1 LLGLKV
7 YALIVDYRIKIMTR
21 TEESHRNLT
30 APVSKGCDFT
40 RKISFIAVIKYIKTD
55 MFSFHRLIYPKGG
68 DLMRRMYNPLGI
80 VIPANHNAVP
90 IPGDP
95 DIPE

>member
-1 LLGLKV
+1 MV
-7 YALIVDYRIKIMTR
+7 VDYRTKITTR
-21 TEESHRNLT
+21 TEENHRNLAVT
-30 APVSKGCDFT
+30 VSKESGVT
-40 RKISFIAVIKYIKTD
+40 RKFSFIAVIKYIKTD

-68 DLMRRMYNPLGI
+68 DLMRRMYNPLGML
-80 VIPANHNAVP
+80 IPANHNAVP

>member
-1 LLGLKV
+1 MV
-7 YALIVDYRIKIMTR
+7 VDYRTKITTR
-21 TEESHRNLT
+21 TEENHRNLT
-30 APVSKGCDFT
+30 VTVSKESDVT
-40 RKISFIAVIKYIKTD
+40 RKFSFIAVIKYIKTD

-68 DLMRRMYNPLGI
+68 DLMRRIYNPLGML
-80 VIPANHNAVP
+80 IPANHNAVP